1 MAYSRLNIAQK
12 SNMRMYLSENMGGV
26 KNLSLKDK
34 ILLDSIANDGALYK
48 LYGFAHR
55 FIG

>member
-1 MAYSRLNIAQK
+1 
-12 SNMRMYLSENMGGV
+12 MYLSENMGGV